1 MGRSY
6 LRGFAVI
13 LIPLRPVVAV
23 LLHTH
28 HGCEDCAKP
37 EVRLVSSHAL
47 DDHHDHQYRGDKDVN
62 EPSPRLALTE

>member
-6 LRGFAVI
+6 LRVLAVL

-28 HGCEDCAKP
+28 HGCEDGTDPK
-37 EVRLVSSHAL
+37 VRLVSSHTL
-47 DDHHDHQYRGDKDVN
+47 YDHHDQEYRCDKDVG
-62 EPSPRLALTE
+62 EPSPRLALSE